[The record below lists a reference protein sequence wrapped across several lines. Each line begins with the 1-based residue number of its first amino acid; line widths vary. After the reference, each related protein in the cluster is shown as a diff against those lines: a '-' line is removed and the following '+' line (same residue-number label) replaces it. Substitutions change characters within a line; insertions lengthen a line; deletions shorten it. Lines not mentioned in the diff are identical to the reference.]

1 MAEVLPFRGWVY
13 NSRFS
18 EEIHKLLTPPYDV
31 ISPEEQ
37 DYYHEIHPYNIIR
50 LILGKKK
57 RGDTD
62 WDNQYT
68 RAADCL
74 QRWISDEIL
83 IRLKEPCFLLY
94 SVRYDPLNGES
105 QKIRWGF
112 LCVVRIEEEDSE
124 IIIPH
129 ERTFS
134 AYKQDRLKLMKACNA
149 QLSPI
154 FGLYEDREDLI
165 ISSLKRGILDE
176 PLFKFR
182 YLDGTEHM
190 IWEVEDREIIEYV
203 IEMMKDKKIFI
214 ADGHHRYETARIYR
228 NMMVARFGS
237 KPKERVYN
245 FVMFYLCNMYQEGL
259 TILPAHRLIK
269 SCPGFSLSR
278 FFEDIKRYFSIK
290 ILSEGI
296 NHEKLPEILAE
307 AGRDNTAFIF
317 HFKGDKRFFLLTL
330 KEGRREEMGDD
341 LHPSLKRLDVLVLS
355 RLIFQKVLGFSKG
368 DLDDEKI
375 FHYNNKILQCIKSV
389 RDGHYDMVFM
399 VNPTKIEHVKEV
411 TSNSLIMP
419 RKSTF
424 FYPKVLTGIVI
435 NKINPYETIKISKS

>member
-1 MAEVLPFRGWVY
+1 
-13 NSRFS
+13 
-18 EEIHKLLTPPYDV
+18 
-31 ISPEEQ
+31 
-37 DYYHEIHPYNIIR
+37 
-50 LILGKKK
+50 
-57 RGDTD
+57 
-62 WDNQYT
+62 
-68 RAADCL
+68 
-74 QRWISDEIL
+74 
-83 IRLKEPCFLLY
+83 
-94 SVRYDPLNGES
+94 
-105 QKIRWGF
+105 
-112 LCVVRIEEEDSE
+112 
-124 IIIPH
+124 
-129 ERTFS
+129 
-134 AYKQDRLKLMKACNA
+134 
-149 QLSPI
+149 
-154 FGLYEDREDLI
+154 
-165 ISSLKRGILDE
+165 
-176 PLFKFR
+176 
-182 YLDGTEHM
+182 M

-245 FVMFYLCNMYQEGL
+245 YVMFYLCNMYQEGL

>member
-13 NSRFS
+13 NRIFS
-18 EEIHKLLTPPYDV
+18 KEMHRLLTPPYDV
-31 ISPEEQ
+31 ICPEEQ
-37 DYYHEIHPYNIIR
+37 DYYHKIHPYNIIR

-74 QRWISDEIL
+74 QRWISDETF
-83 IRLKEPCFLLY
+83 IRLKAPRFLLY

-112 LCVVRIEEEDSE
+112 LCLVRIEEEDSK

-165 ISSLKRGILDE
+165 LSSLKRGILDE

-190 IWEVEDREIIEYV
+190 VWEV
-203 IEMMKDKKIFI
+203 
-214 ADGHHRYETARIYR
+214 
-228 NMMVARFGS
+228 
-237 KPKERVYN
+237 
-245 FVMFYLCNMYQEGL
+245 
-259 TILPAHRLIK
+259 
-269 SCPGFSLSR
+269 
-278 FFEDIKRYFSIK
+278 
-290 ILSEGI
+290 
-296 NHEKLPEILAE
+296 
-307 AGRDNTAFIF
+307 GR
-317 HFKGDKRFFLLTL
+317 
-330 KEGRREEMGDD
+330 
-341 LHPSLKRLDVLVLS
+341 
-355 RLIFQKVLGFSKG
+355 
-368 DLDDEKI
+368 
-375 FHYNNKILQCIKSV
+375 
-389 RDGHYDMVFM
+389 
-399 VNPTKIEHVKEV
+399 
-411 TSNSLIMP
+411 
-419 RKSTF
+419 
-424 FYPKVLTGIVI
+424 GIV
-435 NKINPYETIKISKS
+435 Y